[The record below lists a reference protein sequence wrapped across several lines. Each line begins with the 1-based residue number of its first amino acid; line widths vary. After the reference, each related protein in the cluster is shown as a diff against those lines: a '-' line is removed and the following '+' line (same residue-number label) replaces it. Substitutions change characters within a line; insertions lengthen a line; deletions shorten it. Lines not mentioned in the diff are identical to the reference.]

1 MNTLKNLRDSKNLD
15 RDLYKKL
22 KPRGS
27 QPARLYGLAK
37 VHKKEVTVRPVLSMP
52 GSCYYKVAVQV
63 AEWLSVVD
71 ECKINSSTEQISN
84 MIKSVRLEEYEELV
98 SFDIVSLYTNVPVL
112 EAIHV
117 CAELLYSGKYQKS
130 PVDKETFIAL
140 AKISSCDVLM
150 LTQDGYYRQIDG
162 LAMGSPP
169 APHLANGWLSQF
181 DKKIKGEA
189 RIFPRYMDDTIRE
202 IKKDLKQ
209 GILEELNGLHPSLK
223 FTMEEQDEKGQLP
236 MLDMKLVNEQGI
248 LSSTW
253 YNKPTDTGLIINY
266 HSLAPKRYKRS
277 VVSGFVFRIYRACS
291 NWKNFHESL
300 NKAKKVLEGNQFP
313 PDFYEPI
320 IRKAL
325 EDILLKT
332 RKPQEPETP
341 QETEDKERAE
351 KIKVE
356 KRLLFVQYRGKA
368 SEDFA
373 RALHKI
379 EAPCTPVFT
388 MRKLKSVLP
397 SLKPTVERL
406 CRGSVV
412 YKLNCPRCSACYV
425 GQTDRHF
432 STRLNEHQKNK
443 SQPVYRHF
451 EACGV
456 KLEEKDTE
464 FLASTTRGV
473 TFLET
478 LEALW
483 IEELKPGINTKEEYK
498 QRQLTIRLSSGF

>member
-1 MNTLKNLRDSKNLD
+1 
-15 RDLYKKL
+15 
-22 KPRGS
+22 
-27 QPARLYGLAK
+27 
-37 VHKKEVTVRPVLSMP
+37 
-52 GSCYYKVAVQV
+52 
-63 AEWLSVVD
+63 
-71 ECKINSSTEQISN
+71 
-84 MIKSVRLEEYEELV
+84 
-98 SFDIVSLYTNVPVL
+98 
-112 EAIHV
+112 
-117 CAELLYSGKYQKS
+117 
-130 PVDKETFIAL
+130 
-140 AKISSCDVLM
+140 
-150 LTQDGYYRQIDG
+150 
-162 LAMGSPP
+162 
-169 APHLANGWLSQF
+169 
-181 DKKIKGEA
+181 
-189 RIFPRYMDDTIRE
+189 MDDTIRE
-202 IKKDLKQ
+202 IKKGRKQ

-223 FTMEEQDEKGQLP
+223 FTMEEQDDKGQLP

-253 YNKPTDTGLIINY
+253 YNKPTDTGLIMNY

-291 NWKNFHESL
+291 SWKNFHESL
-300 NKAKKVLEGNQFP
+300 VKAKKVLEGNQFP

-325 EDILLKT
+325 DDIV
-332 RKPQEPETP
+332 RKDKEPPQEAEPP
-341 QETEDKERAE
+341 QETEVKESVE
-351 KIKVE
+351 QKKVE

-397 SLKPTVERL
+397 SLKPAIEKL
-406 CRGSVV
+406 YRGSVV

-432 STRLNEHQKNK
+432 STCLYEHQKKK
-443 SQPVYRHF
+443 SQPVYHHF
-451 EACGV
+451 ENCGV

-483 IEELKPGINTKEEYK
+483 I
-498 QRQLTIRLSSGF
+498 